1 VLIQL
6 GHNLDLHQDIEAFR
20 LAFQGKVVA
29 VGVGSILERISRVKS
44 HADEERAETPA
55 APILIYVI
63 NLDRCPERWQR
74 LRGQAVQFGLNV
86 IRIGAVDGSMIAE
99 HERADFHHRQFVY
112 HNGRKPLPGEYGCY
126 RSHLIALAQF
136 VASGDD
142 AAIIMEDDVDL
153 NARLIPRAIAALQ
166 TIPGAGLVKLVNHR
180 MVGFRRAATSAEED
194 IVGRCLHGPQ
204 GSAACYIVT
213 RRAAEKLLTTLR
225 PMFLPYDVAL
235 ERGWAT
241 GVETFSTEENLADF
255 GPYRS
260 DTTIGKRSHYRA
272 VKKHFV
278 LRASAHWF
286 RTHDQVRSWL
296 YTLKSSA
303 RFGR

>member
-1 VLIQL
+1 
-6 GHNLDLHQDIEAFR
+6 
-20 LAFQGKVVA
+20 LAFNAKVVV
-29 VGVGSILERISRVKS
+29 VGVGAILERISRAKS
-44 HADEERAETPA
+44 LADDEHAETPA

-63 NLDRCPERWQR
+63 NLERCPERWQR

-112 HNGRKPLPGEYGCY
+112 HNGRRPLPGEYGCY

-136 VASGDD
+136 VASGDE
-142 AAIIMEDDVDL
+142 AAIIMEDDIDL
-153 NARLIPRAIAALQ
+153 NARLIPRAIAALAVAG
-166 TIPGAGLVKLVNHR
+166 TGLVKLVNHR
-180 MVGFRRAATSAEED
+180 MVGFRRAAESAEKD
-194 IVGRCLHGPQ
+194 VVGRCLHGPQ

-213 RRAAEKLLTTLR
+213 RSAAQKLLTTLR

-241 GVETFSTEENLADF
+241 GVETFSTAENIADF
-255 GPYRS
+255 SPYRN

-286 RTHDQVRSWL
+286 RTHDQVRRWL
-296 YTLKSSA
+296 YALRASGGSV
-303 RFGR
+303 R